1 MHAPGRLHQNQ
12 YGDPSS
18 TIWFPTW
25 ILDDAS
31 AEKSSQSHQKR
42 GCANRLALFF
52 WTWKRLTT
60 QSGRSVYYI
69 NCTYKNIQSTWY
81 VCWEG
86 FSQAGALQ
94 FKWKRPHQAGDICMQ
109 VWRKAHRFRRSYI
122 RFEIAAR
129 STHGFHLFIHWNE
142 YVNFD
147 IWIWEYTNSQIQ
159 ILNFTY
165 SFQCIHTWN
174 LFELRTFPAIICR
187 YFDAH
192 VRHWYDYSEQIPR
205 LYARQRRRNDTK

>member
-81 VCWEG
+81 ACWEG

-165 SFQCIHTWN
+165 SFQYVESIWASYISCDHMSI
-174 LFELRTFPAIICR
+174 LRCTC
-187 YFDAH
+187 
-192 VRHWYDYSEQIPR
+192 
-205 LYARQRRRNDTK
+205 